1 MNSKKNA
8 IFENALSS
16 QHMKIYERAV
26 RSIRYSLA
34 RGLTFDE
41 ACSRLTDIDQD
52 LKAYI
57 TEDFLKILIAE
68 EHFGSGLGIDDM
80 ALILGLSCERIEA
93 CRVDMIEEVTREIT
107 SSNPHAV
114 STMTH

>member
-1 MNSKKNA
+1 MNSKKNDM
-8 IFENALSS
+8 FENALSS
-16 QHMKIYERAV
+16 NHMRIYEKAV
-26 RSIRYSLA
+26 RRIRYSLA

-41 ACSRLTDIDQD
+41 ACSKLTDIDQD
-52 LKAYI
+52 LKAFI

-93 CRVDMIEEVTREIT
+93 CRVDMIEEVAQEI
-107 SSNPHAV
+107 SSCCPHAI